1 MLNFLKRSTHPE
13 LMDQP
18 SASESEIIQA
28 LQEIELINKKLGG
41 FNVTI
46 SALENLK
53 LSSKKLKIIDLGSGG
68 GDMLRKINLW
78 AIKRK
83 LETELVGI
91 DFNSVMTKYA
101 TQLSTNYNNIEFKTL
116 NVFDEKLLLQKYDI
130 VMSTLFCHHFD
141 DDELVKLII
150 RMNKIATKS
159 VIINDLH
166 RHWFAY
172 YAIKFL
178 TSIFSKTYLVKY
190 DAALSVARSLTRI
203 EWGNILSKASITN
216 YRIKWMWAW
225 RWQIVIEK

>member
-116 NVFDEKLLLQKYDI
+116 NVFDEKLLLQKSDI

-141 DDELVKLII
+141 DDELVQLII

-203 EWGNILSKASITN
+203 EWENILSKASITN